1 MSEVLLVNPR
11 RRRRKGRRKMS
22 ALQRKYFGGG
32 KKSRRKNPKRRRRT
46 RGSRRRSRRR
56 SNPIAIFAPKRRKR
70 RGKSRR
76 ARSRR
81 RRNPAARSVSLG
93 AGLGAFKPRNV
104 QATLMNA
111 LPGAVGAL
119 GLDILLGY
127 VPVPAQWKAGY
138 LGYVTKAV
146 GAIVLG
152 LLASK
157 VTKASTAAKMT
168 EGALTVMFHGILR
181 NAVTQF
187 APAVPMGMY
196 LNDGGM
202 GYYGSGWNPDTE
214 YGDMAAY
221 LPDISAESIVT
232 DERDMGMYMENQ
244 GEYY

>member
-11 RRRRKGRRKMS
+11 RRRKGRRRKMS

-32 KKSRRKNPKRRRRT
+32 KKSRKKNPKRRRRS
-46 RGSRRRSRRR
+46 RGTRRRARRR
-56 SNPIAIFAPKRRKR
+56 SNPIAIFAPKKRRRKGGR
-70 RGKSRR
+70 RR

-81 RRNPAARSVSLG
+81 RRNPSARSVSLG
-93 AGLGAFKPRNV
+93 AGLSAFRPRNI
-104 QATLMNA
+104 QGTLMNA
-111 LPGAVGAL
+111 VPGAVGAL

-127 VPVPAQWKAGY
+127 VPVPPAWKAGY

-187 APAVPMGMY
+187 APTVPLGMY
-196 LNDGGM
+196 LNNGM
-202 GYYGSGWNPDTE
+202 GYYGSGWNPDSE
-214 YGDMAAY
+214 YGAGMDAY
-221 LPDISAESIVT
+221 LPDISAEEIVT
-232 DERDMGMYMENQ
+232 DERDLGMYMET
-244 GEYY
+244 GEYA